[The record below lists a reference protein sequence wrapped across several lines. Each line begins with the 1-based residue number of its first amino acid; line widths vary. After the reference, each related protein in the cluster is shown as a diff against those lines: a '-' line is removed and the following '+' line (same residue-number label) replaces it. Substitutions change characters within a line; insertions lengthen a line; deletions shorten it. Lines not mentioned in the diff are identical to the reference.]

1 MSCFQVPEYISNT
14 NNTEGHFDG
23 TVKDSLC
30 TQKLK
35 INVNQIAIKE
45 ALLRCK
51 NEDALKLNER
61 IDLEDLQI
69 KPSQSKKVKE
79 LFYDSSDEKF
89 CERTES
95 IKTNDTSENE
105 STVNNLHLD
114 FIIKYWNEAF
124 SK

>member
-1 MSCFQVPEYISNT
+1 MSCFKVPENISNS
-14 NNTEGHFDG
+14 NNSEGHFDG
-23 TVKDSLC
+23 TIQDSQC
-30 TQKLK
+30 TQELK
-35 INVNQIAIKE
+35 INVNQINIKE

-61 IDLEDLQI
+61 IDLEDFQI
-69 KPSQSKKVKE
+69 KSSKGKKVKE

-105 STVNNLHLD
+105 SAVSNLHLD
-114 FIIKYWNEAF
+114 SIIKYWNEAF